1 MLSLKRYNFKN
12 IIHTKHK
19 FNLELSH
26 IERFRLAKSLLE
38 KYSKAKL
45 VITTRIHGALPCLAF
60 HTPVIFINKI
70 YDYYRFPG
78 IYELLNTIG
87 INYNKKFEI
96 RVNINNNGFVY
107 KEIYISFLHY
117 WL

>member
-1 MLSLKRYNFKN
+1 M
-12 IIHTKHK
+12 
-19 FNLELSH
+19 
-26 IERFRLAKSLLE
+26 LE

-60 HTPVIFINKI
+60 HTPVILINQI

-96 RVNINNNGFVY
+96 RVNINDNGFVY
-107 KEIYISFLHY
+107 NSNKFLDYSDKLKKEFQNF
-117 WL
+117 